1 MSEEATCKKMCVARQ
16 RRGNTALYA
25 AAMQFKEINNKN
37 RDLNNF
43 TIFTNNNNNNN
54 SNKSI
59 HQQDGQDCLERD
71 ERAFKQPLR
80 QYIRASAVL
89 AFSR

>member
-16 RRGNTALYA
+16 TRGNTALYA
-25 AAMQFKEINNKN
+25 AATQFKEINNKN
-37 RDLNNF
+37 RDRNNF
-43 TIFTNNNNNNN
+43 TIFTNNNNNN

-71 ERAFKQPLR
+71 ERAFK
-80 QYIRASAVL
+80 
-89 AFSR
+89 

>member
-16 RRGNTALYA
+16 TRGNTALDA
-25 AAMQFKEINNKN
+25 AATQFKEINNKN

-43 TIFTNNNNNNN
+43 TIFTNNNNNN

-71 ERAFKQPLR
+71 ERAFK
-80 QYIRASAVL
+80 
-89 AFSR
+89 